1 MLHDIYKNGY
11 RQAIKDMYLRINNLR
26 GGSDP
31 WEDALDRVCGAIS
44 DLEHKLDTGRN
55 EE

>member
-31 WEDALDRVCGAIS
+31 WEDALDGVCEALS
-44 DLEHKLDTGRN
+44 ELEDKLVMGNN